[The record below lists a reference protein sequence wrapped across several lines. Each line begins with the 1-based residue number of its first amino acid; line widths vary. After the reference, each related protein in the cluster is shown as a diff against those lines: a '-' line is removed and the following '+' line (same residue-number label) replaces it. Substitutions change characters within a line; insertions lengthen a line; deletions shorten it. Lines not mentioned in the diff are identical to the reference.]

1 MSRDAKAAGDVVR
14 ADALTKLYRNGRG
27 VSDLSLS
34 VGQGEVLGFLGPNGA
49 GKTTTI
55 RLMLDLIRPT
65 SGSVTLFGRVPG
77 DHDVRGA
84 VGYLPGDL
92 RLYGSM
98 TGREHMIYFAHLRS
112 MSDLGDAVEL
122 CERLRL
128 DLDEPVRQL
137 SRGNRQKVGLVLAL
151 MHRPRL
157 LVLDEPTT
165 GLDPLVQQ
173 TFHDLVGEAAAA
185 GSAVFISSHVLPE
198 VQHVAGRVALIRD
211 GRLILVDSVES
222 IRSAAVAR
230 VEVTLSEP
238 PAADAFASIPG
249 TREVERRGA
258 TVVLTHEG
266 EIDPLIKR
274 LAQLHVVAID
284 SSEADLEDVFLRLY
298 EGDGD
303 AS

>member
-1 MSRDAKAAGDVVR
+1 MTGAAIR
-14 ADALTKLYRNGRG
+14 ADGLTKLYRNGRG

-55 RLMLDLIRPT
+55 RMMLDLIRPT
-65 SGSVTLFGRVPG
+65 SGSVTMFGRSLG
-77 DHDVRGA
+77 DRDVRGA
-84 VGYLPGDL
+84 IGYLPGDL

-98 TGREHMIYFAHLRS
+98 TGREHVVHFAHLRS
-112 MSDLGDAVEL
+112 MTGLGDAVEL
-122 CERLRL
+122 SERLLL

-137 SRGNRQKVGLVLAL
+137 SRGNRPKVGLVLAM
-151 MHRPRL
+151 MHRPRVL
-157 LVLDEPTT
+157 ILDEPTS

-173 TFHDLVGEAAAA
+173 TFHDLVGESAAH
-185 GSAVFISSHVLPE
+185 GSTVFLSSHVLPE
-198 VQHVAGRVALIRD
+198 VQQVADRVALIRN

-222 IRSAAVAR
+222 LRSAAVAR

-249 TREVERRGA
+249 TREIDRRGS

-266 EIDPLIKR
+266 DIDPLIKR
-274 LAQLHVVAID
+274 LAGLHVVAID

-298 EGDGD
+298 AGGGD

>member
-1 MSRDAKAAGDVVR
+1 MTGAAIR
-14 ADALTKLYRNGRG
+14 ADGLTKLYRNGRG

-55 RLMLDLIRPT
+55 RMMLDLIRPT
-65 SGSVTLFGRVPG
+65 SGSVTMFGRSLG
-77 DHDVRGA
+77 DRDVRGA
-84 VGYLPGDL
+84 IGYLPGDL

-98 TGREHMIYFAHLRS
+98 TGREHVVHFAHLRS
-112 MSDLGDAVEL
+112 MTGLGDAVEL
-122 CERLRL
+122 SERLLL

-137 SRGNRQKVGLVLAL
+137 SRGNRQKVGLVLAM

-157 LVLDEPTT
+157 LILDEPTS

-173 TFHDLVGEAAAA
+173 TFHDLVGESAAH
-185 GSAVFISSHVLPE
+185 GSTVFLSSHVLPE
-198 VQHVAGRVALIRD
+198 VQQVADRVALIRN

-222 IRSAAVAR
+222 LRSAAVAR

-249 TREVERRGA
+249 TREIDRRGS

-266 EIDPLIKR
+266 DIDPLIKR
-274 LAQLHVVAID
+274 LAGLHVVAID

-298 EGDGD
+298 AGGGD

>member
-1 MSRDAKAAGDVVR
+1 MTGAAIR
-14 ADALTKLYRNGRG
+14 ADGLTKLYRNGRG

-55 RLMLDLIRPT
+55 RMMLDLIRPT
-65 SGSVTLFGRVPG
+65 SGSVTMFGRSPG
-77 DHDVRGA
+77 DRDVRGA
-84 VGYLPGDL
+84 IGYLPGDL

-98 TGREHMIYFAHLRS
+98 TGREHVVHFAHLRS
-112 MSDLGDAVEL
+112 MTGLGDAVEL
-122 CERLRL
+122 SERLLL

-137 SRGNRQKVGLVLAL
+137 SRGNRQKVGLVLAM

-157 LVLDEPTT
+157 LILDEPTS

-173 TFHDLVGEAAAA
+173 TFHDLVGESAAH
-185 GSAVFISSHVLPE
+185 GSTVFLSSHVLPE
-198 VQHVAGRVALIRD
+198 VQQVADRVALIRN

-222 IRSAAVAR
+222 LRSAAVAR

-249 TREVERRGA
+249 TREIDRRGS

-266 EIDPLIKR
+266 DIDPLIKR
-274 LAQLHVVAID
+274 LAGLHVVAID

-298 EGDGD
+298 AGGGD

>member
-1 MSRDAKAAGDVVR
+1 MTGAAIR
-14 ADALTKLYRNGRG
+14 ADGLTKLYRNGRG

-55 RLMLDLIRPT
+55 RMMLDLIRPT
-65 SGSVTLFGRVPG
+65 SGSVTMFGRSLG
-77 DHDVRGA
+77 DRDVRGA
-84 VGYLPGDL
+84 IGYLPGDL

-98 TGREHMIYFAHLRS
+98 TGREHVVHFAHLHS
-112 MSDLGDAVEL
+112 MTGLGDAVEL
-122 CERLRL
+122 SERLLL

-137 SRGNRQKVGLVLAL
+137 SRGNRQKVGLVLAM

-157 LVLDEPTT
+157 LILDEPTS

-173 TFHDLVGEAAAA
+173 TFHDLVGESAAH
-185 GSAVFISSHVLPE
+185 GSTVFLSSHVLPE
-198 VQHVAGRVALIRD
+198 VQQVADRVALIRN

-222 IRSAAVAR
+222 LRSAAVAR

-249 TREVERRGA
+249 TREIERRGS

-266 EIDPLIKR
+266 DIDPLIKR
-274 LAQLHVVAID
+274 LAGLHVVAID

-298 EGDGD
+298 AGGGD